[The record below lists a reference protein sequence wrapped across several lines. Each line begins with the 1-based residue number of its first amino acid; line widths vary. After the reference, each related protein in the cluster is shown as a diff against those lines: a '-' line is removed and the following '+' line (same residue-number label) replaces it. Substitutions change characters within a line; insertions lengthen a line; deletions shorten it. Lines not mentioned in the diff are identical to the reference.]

1 MGNWDR
7 PPSGI
12 AIAEFFETWLPAAYR
27 ATARRAPAN
36 APSVRA
42 MISGPAGGAWDLE
55 AEDDHLVVTPASGEG
70 PDVLVRQSS
79 ADFRAAFDGD
89 PDLPVLIP
97 PGWTALDLL
106 FLDAR
111 EAEALKNVQGRILL
125 ELVGKRAR
133 RWALDC
139 GFGKTGVTAG
149 RPRTTIRVDGAT
161 FEGMQTGAIPP
172 LQPLLDGRLALEGD
186 RGLAMQLLL
195 LLGGRLARR

>member
-12 AIAEFFETWLPAAYR
+12 PIAEFFETWLPAAYQ
-27 ATARRAPAN
+27 ASARHAPAN

-42 MISGPAGGAWDLE
+42 TISGAGGGAWDLE
-55 AEDDHLVVTPASGEG
+55 AEDDQLSVTAAGREE

-79 ADFRAAFDGD
+79 VDFRAAFDGD
-89 PDLPVLIP
+89 ADLPVLIP

-111 EAEALKNVQGRILL
+111 EAESLKSVKGRILL

-133 RWALDC
+133 RWSLDV
-139 GFGKTGVTAG
+139 GFGKAGVTAG
-149 RPRTTIRVDGAT
+149 RPRTTIRVDAAT
-161 FEGMQTGAIPP
+161 FEGLQTGAIPP

-186 RGLAMQLLL
+186 RTLAMQLLL